1 MENVLQRLL
10 AAELKARDVVDT
22 AKKERDRL
30 VSEARDEVKRAEQR
44 FETRVPEIYSSFTDK
59 AEDRALT
66 QINELERRYHER
78 RDLLITISE
87 QHQQQAIGAVLSLI
101 LNAENN

>member
-1 MENVLQRLL
+1 MENILQRLL
-10 AAELKARDVVDT
+10 ATELKARDIVDN

-59 AEDRALT
+59 AEDRALA
-66 QINELERRYHER
+66 QIKELERRYHER
-78 RDLLITISE
+78 RDLLINISQ
-87 QHQQQAIGAVLSLI
+87 QHQQQAIEDVLSLI